1 MSVKRQVCPNCGTV
15 QPGERRYCVSCGERL
30 DDNASEYI
38 DSRLYFE
45 RKPWMNVVVAV
56 LLVLA
61 VGNIVLT
68 VVYGNTHYVWVPFIC
83 AVWFV
88 FAAVVFAFPTVMY
101 MVFGYIWAYGGRY
114 RRWRYAHE
122 YLPED
127 IDDPYPESIRRMY
140 VVFAALSLVA
150 VVGCVWFALD
160 VSSFVIMPT
169 PAPPFTFPSDIEIT
183 PYP

>member
-1 MSVKRQVCPNCGTV
+1 
-15 QPGERRYCVSCGERL
+15 
-30 DDNASEYI
+30 
-38 DSRLYFE
+38 
-45 RKPWMNVVVAV
+45 MNVVVAV
-56 LLVLA
+56 LLALA

-88 FAAVVFAFPTVMY
+88 FTAVVFAFPTVMY

-140 VVFAALSLVA
+140 VVFAALSVVA
-150 VVGCVWFALD
+150 VVGCVWFVLD
-160 VSSFVIMPT
+160 VSSFVIQ
-169 PAPPFTFPSDIEIT
+169 PAPMSSFTFPSDIEIT
-183 PYP
+183 PIP

>member
-1 MSVKRQVCPNCGTV
+1 MKRQVCPNCGTV

-88 FAAVVFAFPTVMY
+88 FTAVVFAFPTVMY
-101 MVFGYIWAYGGRY
+101 MVFGYIWAYLGPHHRCWHCAY
-114 RRWRYAHE
+114 E
-122 YLPED
+122 LLPED
-127 IDDPYPESIRRMY
+127 IDDPYPESIRRMF

-160 VSSFVIMPT
+160 VSSFVIMPA
-169 PAPPFTFPSDIEIT
+169 PAPSFTFPSDIEIT
-183 PYP
+183 PIP

>member
-1 MSVKRQVCPNCGTV
+1 MERQVCPNCGTV

-30 DDNASEYI
+30 DDKASEYI

-45 RKPWMNVVVAV
+45 RRPWMNFAVAV

-61 VGNIVLT
+61 VGNVVLT
-68 VVYGNTHYVWVPFIC
+68 VVYGHTHYVWVPFLC

-88 FAAVVFAFPTVMY
+88 FAAVVFAFPKAMY
-101 MVFGYIWAYGGRY
+101 MVFGYIWAYGGHRHY
-114 RRWRYAHE
+114 RCWNCAQD

-127 IDDPYPESIRRMY
+127 IDDPYPESIRRMF
-140 VVFAALSLVA
+140 VVFAALSVVA

-160 VSSFVIMPT
+160 LSSFVIMPD
-169 PAPPFTFPSDIEIT
+169 PAPSFTFPSDIEIT
-183 PYP
+183 HIP